1 MLQRIQSLFLFI
13 IVGISIADLFLPLAF
28 FDGTMLNCQ
37 LFCLNVVDVANGKII
52 DSVMSFPLMIVMAI
66 IVSIT
71 ITIIFSYKNRIRQ
84 MKLCKLNIL
93 LNIVFMVVLF
103 WYADTLEKLSGAIAQ
118 YAMGAFLPLAS
129 VVLLFLTNRSIKK
142 DEELVKSTDRL
153 R

>member
-1 MLQRIQSLFLFI
+1 MLQRLQSLFLFI
-13 IVGISIADLFLPLAF
+13 IIGISVADLFLPMASFGETKL
-28 FDGTMLNCQ
+28 T
-37 LFCLNVVDVANGKII
+37 LFCLNVINTDNGVVLDAVK
-52 DSVMSFPLMIVMAI
+52 SFPLLILMIVIVI
-66 IVSIT
+66 ITVT
-71 ITIIFSYKNRIRQ
+71 TIFSYKNRVRQ
-84 MKLCKLNIL
+84 VKFCKLNIL

-103 WYADTLEKLSGAIAQ
+103 WYADTLEKLSGATAQ